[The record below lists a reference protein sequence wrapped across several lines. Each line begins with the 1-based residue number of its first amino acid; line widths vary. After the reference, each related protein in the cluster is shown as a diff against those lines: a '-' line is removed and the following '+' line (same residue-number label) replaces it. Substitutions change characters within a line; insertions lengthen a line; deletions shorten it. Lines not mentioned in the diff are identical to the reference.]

1 VALPQKVALVPLD
14 DVDINVSELTRVAA
28 ALSKQ
33 VNRDFRPLWGVD
45 ATVDA
50 FAKLEDVEIDYW
62 PMIIV
67 QDVPGAAGVH
77 LDRDGQPFAL
87 IEHSGQWSLTAS
99 HECLEMLADPFGNRL
114 VASDLLDQAVALGQE
129 PHRVR
134 YLVEVCDPP
143 EAGQFAY
150 TVNGVLVSD
159 FYTPHFFDPVQS
171 SGVRYSFTGA
181 IDGPRKVLDG
191 GYISWEDP
199 TDGHW
204 RQIRMFPDDI
214 SSKVPHLVDLTA
226 DTALEEVLAEQTIRA
241 IRPAIDRVT
250 KTPAFQETL
259 PGAAL
264 TAARSAAE
272 GQERVSRAE
281 YLREQIAELPTTP

>member
-1 VALPQKVALVPLD
+1 VALPQKVALVPFD
-14 DVDINVSELTRVAA
+14 DVDIDVSELTRVAA

-114 VASDLLDQAVALGQE
+114 VASDL
-129 PHRVR
+129 
-134 YLVEVCDPP
+134 
-143 EAGQFAY
+143 
-150 TVNGVLVSD
+150 
-159 FYTPHFFDPVQS
+159 FD
-171 SGVRYSFTGA
+171 
-181 IDGPRKVLDG
+181 I
-191 GYISWEDP
+191 
-199 TDGHW
+199 
-204 RQIRMFPDDI
+204 
-214 SSKVPHLVDLTA
+214 
-226 DTALEEVLAEQTIRA
+226 
-241 IRPAIDRVT
+241 
-250 KTPAFQETL
+250 
-259 PGAAL
+259 
-264 TAARSAAE
+264 
-272 GQERVSRAE
+272 
-281 YLREQIAELPTTP
+281 

>member
-1 VALPQKVALVPLD
+1 
-14 DVDINVSELTRVAA
+14 
-28 ALSKQ
+28 
-33 VNRDFRPLWGVD
+33 
-45 ATVDA
+45 
-50 FAKLEDVEIDYW
+50 
-62 PMIIV
+62 
-67 QDVPGAAGVH
+67 
-77 LDRDGQPFAL
+77 
-87 IEHSGQWSLTAS
+87 
-99 HECLEMLADPFGNRL
+99 
-114 VASDLLDQAVALGQE
+114 
-129 PHRVR
+129 
-134 YLVEVCDPP
+134 
-143 EAGQFAY
+143 
-150 TVNGVLVSD
+150 VSD

-204 RQIRMFPDDI
+204 RQVRMFPDDI

-226 DTALEEVLAEQTIRA
+226 DTALEEVLAEQSIRA

-264 TAARSAAE
+264 TAARSAAD